1 MAARTCSS
9 GCAQE
14 ENSPSRSATYPSS
27 ETIIEYSSLPM
38 ALLRVRPAHSLCAG
52 TAADQPVTTDA
63 DQHSRL
69 LRPARGDLRAT
80 HCLRCSPCGELRG
93 IRSKEPAMR
102 KAVPPVSI
110 TTLLLIIIIL
120 ILVL

>member
-1 MAARTCSS
+1 DSLSFPTRRSSDLELTSSSSSLMAARTCSS

-63 DQHSRL
+63 DSTDGYCVRREVTCGP
-69 LRPARGDLRAT
+69 RP
-80 HCLRCSPCGELRG
+80 
-93 IRSKEPAMR
+93 
-102 KAVPPVSI
+102 
-110 TTLLLIIIIL
+110 
-120 ILVL
+120 